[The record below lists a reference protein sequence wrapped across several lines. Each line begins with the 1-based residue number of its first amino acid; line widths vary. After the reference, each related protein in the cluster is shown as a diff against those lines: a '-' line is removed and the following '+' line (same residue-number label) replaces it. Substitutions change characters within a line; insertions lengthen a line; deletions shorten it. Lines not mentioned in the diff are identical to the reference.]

1 MLADPNDES
10 PANIDAAKMWRE
22 NRKEFKK
29 RVARCV
35 RQTQEELWS
44 VVVRP
49 APVNDLSAPDRPQ
62 MVVSKFCNLTNES
75 ACIKTDNT
83 HRRKS
88 PLVNPE
94 CTIIIARP
102 IVVHL
107 VVHFSSLL
115 PLSSISDFD

>member
-49 APVNDLSAPDRPQ
+49 SPYKHYDLSADRPQ
-62 MVVSKFCNLTNES
+62 VVVSILQSYKW
-75 ACIKTDNT
+75 I
-83 HRRKS
+83 
-88 PLVNPE
+88 
-94 CTIIIARP
+94 
-102 IVVHL
+102 
-107 VVHFSSLL
+107 SLYQNW
-115 PLSSISDFD
+115 